1 MNGTRHHAHHVGSL
15 LRPKALREAWR
26 HHSEGTVS
34 DAALRAAQDDAIRDV
49 VAMQEQI
56 GLRVVTDGEF
66 RRLSYW
72 NRFVEVVDGLEVGE
86 ARFAFTDESGDRLAF
101 TAPHVTGKVKRTQ
114 PVSGHE
120 VDFVR
125 TITDRAVKVTL
136 PSPST
141 MQFWFGPL
149 SGAYS
154 SSSAFFGDLAR
165 VYQEEIADLA
175 GRGADIVQ
183 LDEVA
188 LAMLCDPEAR
198 AVVATEGENPDELVD
213 DYVAAIAS
221 AFAGAPPTVATGLHL
236 CRGNYKGH
244 WMATGGYEP
253 VAEKVFGGSGANILF
268 LEFDSERSGDFSP
281 LRHVPESA
289 SVVLGLVSSKSPTL
303 ESREDLLRRI
313 EEASAVMPVERL
325 ALSPQCGFAST
336 VGGNPITEDDEK
348 RKLARIVEVCEE
360 VWGSA

>member
-1 MNGTRHHAHHVGSL
+1 MLTHLTPPEEWPSVARRYRESGVLTHIGLGNRIVGGTVGDQIALIADAARENPTGALTMNGTRHHAHHVGSL

-213 DYVAAIAS
+213 DYVAAIRECVRRRPAD
-221 AFAGAPPTVATGLHL
+221 GRH
-236 CRGNYKGH
+236 
-244 WMATGGYEP
+244 
-253 VAEKVFGGSGANILF
+253 
-268 LEFDSERSGDFSP
+268 RSSP
-281 LRHVPESA
+281 LPRQ
-289 SVVLGLVSSKSPTL
+289 LQG
-303 ESREDLLRRI
+303 
-313 EEASAVMPVERL
+313 
-325 ALSPQCGFAST
+325 ALDGDRW
-336 VGGNPITEDDEK
+336 I
-348 RKLARIVEVCEE
+348 
-360 VWGSA
+360 